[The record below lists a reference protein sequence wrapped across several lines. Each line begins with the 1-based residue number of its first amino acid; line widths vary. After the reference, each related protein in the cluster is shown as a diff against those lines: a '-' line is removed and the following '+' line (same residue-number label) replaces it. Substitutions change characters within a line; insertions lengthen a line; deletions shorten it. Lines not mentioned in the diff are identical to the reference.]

1 MIEKIQLIIE
11 VPKTYYERCKDY
23 VQADDADYH
32 HEIIANGT
40 PLPSTKGN
48 SFIALCNTECV
59 LTDKII
65 SCLKDSYFVGRKE
78 YCNYCFQIAAIIE
91 ADRGEEE

>member
-1 MIEKIQLIIE
+1 MKIVIEIPEDIYNEWCNMILPSNKVVAATHVII
-11 VPKTYYERCKDY
+11 KD
-23 VQADDADYH
+23 
-32 HEIIANGT
+32 GT

-48 SFIALCNTECV
+48 SFIALCDTECV

-78 YCNYCFQIAAIIE
+78 YCNYCFQIAEIID
-91 ADRGEEE
+91 ADRGEEG

>member
-1 MIEKIQLIIE
+1 MQIVIE

-40 PLPSTKGN
+40 PLPKNHEFIITKEG
-48 SFIALCNTECV
+48 E
-59 LTDKII
+59 
-65 SCLKDSYFVGRKE
+65 
-78 YCNYCFQIAAIIE
+78 IIE
-91 ADRGEEE
+91 KS